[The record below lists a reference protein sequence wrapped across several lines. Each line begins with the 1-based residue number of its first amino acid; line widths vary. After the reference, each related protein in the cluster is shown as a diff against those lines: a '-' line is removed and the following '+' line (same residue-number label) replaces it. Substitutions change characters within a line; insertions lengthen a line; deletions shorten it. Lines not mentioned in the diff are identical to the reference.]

1 MKSIAAAIFVAAVII
16 SVVFHSRLPE
26 TAPIHWNSAGEADNF
41 APRIVAVSIG
51 PALLLGMALLF
62 LALPAI
68 SPRGWSIDR
77 TSRGY
82 RATTLVTLLALL
94 AFHAIAV
101 LSAAGV
107 PIDMNV
113 VMPIVLGALFV
124 VMGNYMTTVQRN
136 FFIGI
141 RTPWTLASEDVW
153 FRTHRLGGRLFM
165 AGGIAIALMP
175 LFGIHDGFVP
185 LLLILGVVATIPIVY
200 SYVIYRRST

>member
-16 SVVFHSRLPE
+16 SVVFYPRLPE

-41 APRIVAVSIG
+41 APRAVAVSIG
-51 PALLLGMALLF
+51 PALLLVTALLF

-77 TSRGY
+77 ASRGY

-94 AFHAIAV
+94 AIHAIAV

-107 PIDMNV
+107 PIDLNV
-113 VMPIVLGALFV
+113 VMPIVLGVLFV
-124 VMGNYMTTVQRN
+124 VLGNYMTTVQRN

-185 LLLILGVVATIPIVY
+185 LLLIMGVVATIPIVY